1 VIDQIAA
8 AYITVG
14 GLTVVNAIGWAI
26 SIHRNGKSSSRHQG
40 QQNQQ
45 VKDIDERLDSL
56 PCQADPQFQ
65 INLGS
70 LINSVNSI
78 DRRLTRIEDSL
89 NNKAET
95 HQD

>member
-1 VIDQIAA
+1 MVDITAA
-8 AYITVG
+8 LITVG
-14 GLTVVNAIGWAI
+14 GLTAFNIVGWAI
-26 SIHRNGKSSSRHQG
+26 NIYRNGKSSSRHQG

-45 VKDIDERLDSL
+45 VKDIDERLDNL

-70 LINSVNSI
+70 LINSVNSV